1 MKAFGIFAAAIFL
14 FGTSVLV
21 LAKQVQF
28 QPWVKTGQ
36 EARYEALMEAN
47 RILNAPRES
56 SAVAKFSC
64 DATEFDFG
72 TMRVGEETSHTFVI
86 GNAGDADLA
95 ISDAGTSCSCL
106 SNDFGSLV
114 IAPGETKEIVL
125 TWSPYKLDKQFYK
138 YQKIRT
144 NDPEREEVILAVKG
158 KAMTSLAANVA
169 QIGMRMSPDSKGMS
183 ESFEIYSEVWP
194 EIEVKHVEVLPAIGV
209 CEVSDSVQKAGNFIA
224 GEPQVSKTILFTAD
238 APDEMVRGAVRVS
251 VKPPQE
257 VIDSRLNAQGKIS
270 DGLTWLDDETVLLE
284 VPFELKPIRQMSL
297 YASFIETRRGID
309 VPSQYDVKLELGN
322 LFKSDTEGHSWVV
335 IGKLR
340 GNRRPTELTASI
352 SGIENLKVRLDVK
365 RTESGEIGNSF
376 RLELFADGPLPAGI
390 YNRQQAAILRIEAP
404 GLPGEEL
411 LEIPVNLKV
420 IADSERR

>member
-14 FGTSVLV
+14 FGTSVFV
-21 LAKQVQF
+21 FAKQVQF

-36 EARYEALMEAN
+36 EKRYEALLEAN

-56 SAVAKFSC
+56 SSVAKFQCS
-64 DATEFDFG
+64 DTEYDFG
-72 TMRVGEETSHTFVI
+72 TMRVGEESSHTFVI
-86 GNAGDADLA
+86 ENAGDADLA

-125 TWSPYKLDKQFYK
+125 TWSPYTLDKEFYK
-138 YQKIRT
+138 YQKVRT
-144 NDPEREEVILAVKG
+144 NDPEQEEVILAVKG

-169 QIGMRMSPDSKGMS
+169 QVGMRMAPDSKGMS
-183 ESFEIYSEVWP
+183 ESFEIYSEAWS
-194 EIEVKHVEVLPAIGV
+194 EIDVKQIEVLPAIGV
-209 CEVSDSVQKAGNFIA
+209 CEVTDALDKVDNFFTA
-224 GEPQVSKTILFTAD
+224 DPQVSKTISFTAD
-238 APDEMVRGAVRVS
+238 APEAMTRGAVRIF
-251 VKPPQE
+251 VKPPQD
-257 VIDSRLNAQGKIS
+257 VIDSRKAANGEFS
-270 DGLTWLDDETVLLE
+270 DGLNWLDEETVLLE

-309 VPSQYDVKLELGN
+309 VPSQYEVKLELGT
-322 LFKSDTEGHSWVV
+322 LFESETEGHSWVV

-340 GNRRPTELTASI
+340 GNQRPSELSASI
-352 SGIENLKVRLDVK
+352 SGVRNLDVRLDVD
-365 RTESGEIGNSF
+365 RTDAGEIGNSF
-376 RLELFADGPLPAGI
+376 RMELVATGPLPVGI

-420 IADSERR
+420 LADSERR